1 MSTPSETTSSG
12 SQPSDW
18 KPFRRFA
25 GPPAWYPKP
34 SSAQQ
39 EQQYQ
44 RRLRI
49 TVFIVI
55 GVALLALTE
64 QFARPATDQL
74 SFSTTWSIALAY
86 AVPVL
91 MPALGGIFA
100 ERAGVVNI
108 GLEGML
114 ILGTWFGA
122 WGALEFGPWWGIL
135 VGTAGGAIGG
145 LLHAIATVSF
155 GVDHIISGAA
165 ILVMSPGIARFLSDK
180 VFEGRPGGGIT
191 QSPRVE
197 SVDSFSI
204 PFLAGGAG
212 TADALGRIESWDWFW
227 VSDAAGI
234 LRGFLWNVSWLT
246 LVAYALVPISVWLLW
261 RTSFGLRLRSCGEH
275 PVAADSLGV
284 DVYRYKYYGVVIS
297 GALSGYG
304 GAFLVIE
311 LTGIYREGQTAGRGF
326 IGLATTIFGNWRP
339 VGAALGGL
347 LFGFTDTLQLRD
359 RPAVHGLLLLV
370 MLALGLMTLVF
381 LVRRR
386 YRAAAGLAVAAAGF
400 AVWHYTTETVPKQ
413 FPQALPY
420 ITVLL
425 VLLFYTSKLRMPAAD
440 GMRYRRGQQQ

>member
-1 MSTPSETTSSG
+1 MTLSPETTPG
-12 SQPSDW
+12 DDAREPW
-18 KPFRRFA
+18 RPFERFA
-25 GPPAWYPKP
+25 DPPSWYPRP
-34 SSAQQ
+34 TDTPRDRQF
-39 EQQYQ
+39 Q
-44 RRLRI
+44 RRLR
-49 TVFIVI
+49 FAAFAVI
-55 GVALLALTE
+55 GVALLAITE

-74 SFSTTWSIALAY
+74 ANSTTWSIALAY
-86 AVPVL
+86 AVPIL
-91 MPALGGIFA
+91 MPAMGGIFS

-122 WGALEFGPWWGIL
+122 YGAMEFGPWWGMLI
-135 VGTAGGAIGG
+135 GAAGGAIGG

-165 ILVMSPGIARFLSDK
+165 ILVMAPGITRFLSDK
-180 VFEGRPGGGIT
+180 IFQGRPGGGIT

-197 SVDSFSI
+197 DVASFSI

-227 VSDAAGI
+227 ISDAAGI

-246 LVAYALVPISVWLLW
+246 LIAYATVPISVWLLW

-275 PVAADSLGV
+275 PIAADSLGV
-284 DVYRYKYYGVVIS
+284 DVYRYKYYGVVLS
-297 GALSGYG
+297 GAFAGYG

-347 LFGFTDTLQLRD
+347 LFGFADTLQLRD
-359 RPAVHGLLLLV
+359 RSAVHGLLLLV
-370 MLALGLMTLVF
+370 VLALGLLMLWF
-381 LVRRR
+381 LMKRNL
-386 YRAAAGLAVAAAGF
+386 RAAAGLAVAAGGF
-400 AVWHYTTETVPKQ
+400 AVWHYATETVPKQ

>member
-1 MSTPSETTSSG
+1 MTLSSETTPG
-12 SQPSDW
+12 DDAREPW
-18 KPFRRFA
+18 RPLELFA
-25 GPPAWYPKP
+25 GPPGWYPRP
-34 SSAQQ
+34 TDTPRDRQFQQ
-39 EQQYQ
+39 
-44 RRLRI
+44 RLRI
-49 TVFIVI
+49 AIFAVI

-74 SFSTTWSIALAY
+74 ANSTTWSIALSY
-86 AVPVL
+86 AVPIL
-91 MPALGGIFA
+91 MPAMGGIFS

-122 WGALEFGPWWGIL
+122 YGALEFGPWWGMLI
-135 VGTAGGAIGG
+135 GAAGGALGG

-165 ILVMSPGIARFLSDK
+165 ILVMAPGIARFLSDK
-180 VFEGRPGGGIT
+180 IFQGRPGGGIT

-197 SVDSFSI
+197 DVAEFSI

-227 VSDAAGI
+227 ISSAAGI
-234 LRGFLWNVSWLT
+234 ARGFLWNVSWLT
-246 LVAYALVPISVWLLW
+246 LIAYATVPISVWLLW

-275 PVAADSLGV
+275 PIAADSLGV
-284 DVYRYKYYGVVIS
+284 NVYRYKYYGVVLS
-297 GALSGYG
+297 GAFAGYG

-347 LFGFTDTLQLRD
+347 LFGFADTLQLRD
-359 RPAVHGLLLLV
+359 RAAVHGLLLLV
-370 MLALGLMTLVF
+370 VLALGLLMLRF
-381 LVRRR
+381 LVKRNL
-386 YRAAAGLAVAAAGF
+386 RAAAGLAVAAGGF
-400 AVWHYTTETVPKQ
+400 AIWHYFTETVPKQ

-420 ITVLL
+420 LTVLL

>member
-1 MSTPSETTSSG
+1 MTLSSETTPDGDAPNS
-12 SQPSDW
+12 W
-18 KPFRRFA
+18 RPFERFT
-25 GPPAWYPKP
+25 GPPNWYPRP
-34 SSAQQ
+34 TDTHRDRQF
-39 EQQYQ
+39 Q
-44 RRLRI
+44 RRLRF
-49 TVFIVI
+49 TAVAVI

-74 SFSTTWSIALAY
+74 ANSTTWSIALAY
-86 AVPVL
+86 AVPIL

-122 WGALEFGPWWGIL
+122 YGALEFGPWWGMLI
-135 VGTAGGAIGG
+135 GAAGGALGG
-145 LLHAIATVSF
+145 LLHAVATVSF

-165 ILVMSPGIARFLSDK
+165 ILVMAPGITRFLSDK
-180 VFEGRPGGGIT
+180 VFQGRPGGGIT

-197 SVDSFSI
+197 DVASFSV

-227 VSDAAGI
+227 ISDAAGI

-246 LVAYALVPISVWLLW
+246 LIAYAIVPISVWVLW

-275 PVAADSLGV
+275 PIAADSLGV
-284 DVYRYKYYGVVIS
+284 DVYRYKYYGVLLS
-297 GALSGYG
+297 GALAGYG

-347 LFGFTDTLQLRD
+347 LFGFADTLQLRD
-359 RPAVHGLLLLV
+359 RAAVHGLLLLV
-370 MLALGLMTLVF
+370 VLALGLIMLRF
-381 LVRRR
+381 LMQRNLRG
-386 YRAAAGLAVAAAGF
+386 AAGLAVAAGGF
-400 AVWHYTTETVPKQ
+400 AIWHYATETVPKQ

-420 ITVLL
+420 LTVLL

>member
-1 MSTPSETTSSG
+1 MSTSSETASG
-12 SQPSDW
+12 GASPAPW
-18 KPFRRFA
+18 NPFKRFA
-25 GPPAWYPKP
+25 GPPGWYPRP
-34 SSAQQ
+34 TNTQQ
-39 EQQYQ
+39 ERQYQ
-44 RRLRI
+44 QRLRFGI
-49 TVFIVI
+49 FVAIA
-55 GVALLALTE
+55 VALIALTE

-86 AVPVL
+86 AVPIL
-91 MPALGGIFA
+91 MPAMGGIFA

-122 WGALEFGPWWGIL
+122 WGALEFGPWWGMLI
-135 VGTAGGAIGG
+135 GAAGGALGG

-165 ILVMSPGIARFLSDK
+165 ILVMAPGITRFLSDK
-180 VFEGRPGGGIT
+180 VFAGRPGGGIT

-246 LVAYALVPISVWLLW
+246 LIAYATVPISVWLLW

-275 PVAADSLGV
+275 PIAADSLGV
-284 DVYRYKYYGVVIS
+284 DVYRYKYYGVVLS
-297 GALSGYG
+297 GAFAGYG

-347 LFGFTDTLQLRD
+347 LFGFADTLQLRD
-359 RPAVHGLLLLV
+359 RAAVHGLLLLV
-370 MLALGLMTLVF
+370 VLALGVVMLRFLMK
-381 LVRRR
+381 RR
-386 YRAAAGLAVAAAGF
+386 YRAATGLAIAAGGF
-400 AVWHYTTETVPKQ
+400 AVWHYATETVPKQ

-420 ITVLL
+420 LTVLL
-425 VLLFYTSKLRMPAAD
+425 VLLVYTSRLRMPAAD

>member
-1 MSTPSETTSSG
+1 MSSSPDAPPSGDRPASW
-12 SQPSDW
+12 QPFKRW
-18 KPFRRFA
+18 A
-25 GPPAWYPKP
+25 GPPSWYPRP
-34 SSAQQ
+34 PTTQQ
-39 EQQYQ
+39 ERQYR
-44 RRLRI
+44 RRLRSAVI
-49 TVFIVI
+49 IVI
-55 GVALLALTE
+55 GVALIALTE

-86 AVPVL
+86 AVPIL
-91 MPALGGIFA
+91 MPAMGGIFA

-114 ILGTWFGA
+114 VLGTWFGA
-122 WGALEFGPWWGIL
+122 WGALEFGPWWGVLI
-135 VGTAGGAIGG
+135 GAAGGAVGG

-165 ILVMSPGIARFLSDK
+165 ILVMAPGITRFLSDK
-180 VFEGRPGGGIT
+180 IFQGRPGGGIT

-197 SVDSFSI
+197 DVDSFSI

-212 TADALGRIESWDWFW
+212 TADALGRIESWNWFW
-227 VSDAAGI
+227 ISDAAGI

-246 LVAYALVPISVWLLW
+246 LIAYATVPISVWLLW
-261 RTSFGLRLRSCGEH
+261 RTSWGLRLRSCGEH
-275 PVAADSLGV
+275 PIAADSLGV
-284 DVYRYKYYGVVIS
+284 DVYRYKYYGVVLS
-297 GALSGYG
+297 GAFAGYG

-359 RPAVHGLLLLV
+359 RPAVHGLLLMV
-370 MLALGLMTLVF
+370 VLALGLMALVF

-386 YRAAAGLAVAAAGF
+386 YRAAAGLAIAAGGF
-400 AVWHYTTETVPKQ
+400 AVWHYATETVPKQ